1 MSTVVTKKAGKSS
14 PSGEASPNGEAQ
26 EAGAA
31 VALETLKQWY
41 RQMVLIRRFEEE
53 ARIAYQQG
61 KIGGFLHLYI
71 GEEAIAVGAVNA
83 LRPQDHIVTHY
94 RDHGHAIVRGLD
106 PKRLMAELYGKETG
120 VAKGRGGSMHFADAT
135 KNFWGGY
142 AIVAGHVTIAVG
154 LALAAQRAKEDRVA
168 MVFFG
173 DGSTDNGQFY
183 ECLNLAALW
192 KLPVIF
198 MCENNQYG
206 MGVAIDKASAVT
218 DVHHKARMANIESVQ
233 VDGMNALAVH
243 EAVQKAVKY
252 ASGGQGPYFIEAL
265 CYRYQGHSVADPD
278 KYRDPEKLE
287 EWKKRDAIERIRAL
301 LVEQGLSDEDISLI
315 NADVEREIK
324 EIIAFAETSPA
335 PAFSTL
341 YDYTYAEPEHQAMIV
356 PTA

>member
-1 MSTVVTKKAGKSS
+1 MSTAATKKAGKSS
-14 PSGEASPNGEAQ
+14 PNGETQTAS
-26 EAGAA
+26 AT
-31 VALETLKQWY
+31 VALETLQQWY

-53 ARIAYQQG
+53 ARVAYQQG
-61 KIGGFLHLYI
+61 KVGGFLHLYI

-120 VAKGRGGSMHFADAT
+120 VARGRGGSMHFADAS

-142 AIVAGHVTIAVG
+142 AIVAGHLTIAVG

-183 ECLNLAALW
+183 ECLNLASLW

-198 MCENNQYG
+198 VCENNQYG

-218 DVHHKARMANIESVQ
+218 RVHQKADMANIPAVE

-243 EAVQKAVKY
+243 EVVQKAVEHTS
-252 ASGGQGPYFIEAL
+252 SGKGPYFIEAL

-278 KYRDPEKLE
+278 KYRDPEKIE
-287 EWKKRDAIERIRAL
+287 EWKKRDAIERVRAL
-301 LVEQGLSDEDISLI
+301 LVEQGLTDEDIALI

-324 EIIAFAETSPA
+324 EIVAFAEASPA

-341 YDYTYAEPEHQAMIV
+341 YDHTYAESEHQAMIV
-356 PTA
+356 PAA